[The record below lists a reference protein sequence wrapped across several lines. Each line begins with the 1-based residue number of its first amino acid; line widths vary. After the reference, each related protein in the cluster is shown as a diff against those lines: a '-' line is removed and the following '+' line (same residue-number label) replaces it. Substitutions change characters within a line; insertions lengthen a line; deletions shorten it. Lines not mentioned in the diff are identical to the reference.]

1 VTTRERTANVVTLT
15 TSGAH
20 NLVPGS
26 RVVIA
31 GAGVGFDGTFTVTA
45 TPSTT
50 QLRYSSA
57 GVDVVPTAVTP
68 AGTFSAAGTTA
79 GRIARFLTDGSND
92 PEFATGTG
100 ANNLIF
106 AVLVQ
111 SDLRVLL
118 AGDFTTLNSAV
129 RGRIARLNGNSN
141 SPITTT
147 LGSAGFSAGQFQ
159 ISLAAEP
166 GRRYRIDVST
176 DLRTWQSLGTVDSGH
191 GVINFTDSASVGSA
205 RRYYRAERIQ

>member
-1 VTTRERTANVVTLT
+1 VVVT
-15 TSGAH
+15 G
-20 NLVPGS
+20 V
-26 RVVIA
+26 
-31 GAGVGFDGTFTVTA
+31 GVGFDGSFTVSA
-45 TPSTT
+45 IPSTT
-50 QLRYSSA
+50 QFRYSSA
-57 GVDVVPTAVTP
+57 GVDVVSTTVTP
-68 AGTFSAAGTTA
+68 AGAFSTAGTPA

-100 ANNLIF
+100 ANNLVF

-111 SDLRVLL
+111 SDFRVLL

-147 LGSAGFSAGQFQ
+147 LGSAGFSAGQFRV
-159 ISLAAEP
+159 SLTAEP

-176 DLRTWQSLGTVDSGH
+176 DLRTWQTLGTVDSGH
-191 GVINFTDSASVGSA
+191 GVINFTDSASAGSV